1 MGDEAL
7 TKYTLKYDN
16 VLIKNFLVSETEIS
30 NSVNKV
36 DSELKRAITVAY
48 NNIHK
53 FHSAQK
59 SKKIIVETSKG
70 VECWQKKY
78 PIERVGLYIPGG
90 TAPLFSTL
98 LMLAIPAKIAGCD
111 EIIVCTPPDID
122 GKVSNVILY
131 TAFLCGIKKL
141 YKIGESVY
149 CCTFDWN

>member
-16 VLIKNFLVSETEIS
+16 VLIKNFLVSEADIS

-36 DSELKRAITVAY
+36 DSELKKAITVAY

-78 PIERVGLYIPGG
+78 PIERVGLYIPVE
-90 TAPLFSTL
+90 LRHSFQLS
-98 LMLAIPAKIAGCD
+98 
-111 EIIVCTPPDID
+111 
-122 GKVSNVILY
+122 
-131 TAFLCGIKKL
+131 
-141 YKIGESVY
+141 
-149 CCTFDWN
+149 